1 MAETAPEFTFDS
13 ELPGSEAAAPEFSFS
28 PEVQGPAAPGFV
40 RSITPQRIG
49 QMLEQ
54 QMLPALERT
63 QRQAEDERL
72 SRAAGAQMELGAPA
86 PAYERAL
93 GALGSAADVM
103 TGGVSHY
110 IPAALAKGAGK
121 MGISGFERFAD
132 MPLVDVKK
140 EAERKV
146 QAAATLHPG
155 YALTGQ
161 AAGLGLGAAT
171 MPAVAASRGPAVS
184 GALTGALYGGIS
196 AGAKEADPYEA
207 LKGAALGSVL
217 GGVGAPIIE
226 RTASGLTRLV
236 RGGRPVVTSSGALT
250 DEAVSVAKSAGL
262 TDSEIQTLTPYLK
275 QTFERRGLTPEA
287 AKEARFAEFGLEP
300 TRGMV
305 TGEPAQL
312 AREKAFG
319 AAQPLAEQ
327 AAEAARQRV
336 GGTGAS
342 LRDAVEDAVSKG
354 SAEAARL
361 KSAYGAAYSAAE
373 SIPGK
378 FDRASIS
385 GVGDRIRS
393 GWATDPGKLD
403 FYASD
408 VARKAAQD
416 LDSVLGASIPVG
428 TGVSVTHQTFRAVES
443 GRKILN
449 TALGSAK
456 TQTDRAAV
464 RKMIDDF
471 DNHIDQ
477 SITNG
482 AFSGDPRVV
491 DQWRQ
496 ARKLFSEYQ
505 NRYGVR
511 RSGEESGTLMKQILD
526 GTKSSQDVANM
537 MFNFSAGDATM
548 KRDAIKTFLQLR
560 RALGPNSPE
569 LDQIKKSYIEQLMT
583 PTAAK
588 AGESVGPKDF
598 ARTSKQIMETLRGRG
613 ASFTRM
619 AISPEERAYLE
630 RYARVMAEAG
640 RGAPSN
646 MPEKV
651 NKLVQLAQIA
661 TPMVASGASY
671 ALALLDPKVAATIGA
686 IGAIKP
692 AVSAIKQTEM
702 VQKSLANRPPPTV
715 ARPYRYPSV
724 RTGLPLATSAAPE
737 AEENYENIRP
747 LTIRPGRAHGGKVG
761 HEHLVN
767 RLMKACASAKKDED
781 GSTKALLDAPD
792 EHIVKALDVAQRA
805 L

>member
-1 MAETAPEFTFDS
+1 MADTAPEFTFDS
-13 ELPGSEAAAPEFSFS
+13 ELPSSGTAAPDFSFS
-28 PEVQGPAAPGFV
+28 PEVQEPGPV
-40 RSITPQRIG
+40 RSITPRRIG

-54 QMLPALERT
+54 KMLPALEQT

-93 GALGSAADVM
+93 SALGSAADVM
-103 TGGVSHY
+103 TGGASHY

-146 QAAATLHPG
+146 QAASTLHPG

-171 MPAVAASRGPAVS
+171 MPAVAASKGPAAS
-184 GALTGALYGGIS
+184 GALTGALYGGVS

-226 RTASGLTRLV
+226 RAASGLTRLV
-236 RGGRPVVTSSGALT
+236 RGGRPVVTSSGNLT

-262 TDSEIQTLTPYLK
+262 TDSEIQTLAPYLK
-275 QTFERRGLTPEA
+275 QTFERRGITPEA

-312 AREKAFG
+312 AREKTFG

-327 AAEAARQRV
+327 AAEAARQKV

-354 SAEAARL
+354 GAEAARL
-361 KSAYGAAYSAAE
+361 KNAYGAAYSAAE

-385 GVGDRIRS
+385 GVGDRIRNV
-393 GWATDPGKLD
+393 WATDPGKLD

-408 VARKAAQD
+408 IARKAAQD

-428 TGVSVTHQTFRAVES
+428 AGVSVTHQTFRAVES

-449 TALGSAK
+449 AALGSAK
-456 TQTDRAAV
+456 NQTDRAAV

-491 DQWRQ
+491 GQWRQ

-526 GTKSSQDVANM
+526 GTKSPQDVANM

-619 AISPEERAYLE
+619 AISPDERAYLE

-640 RGAPSN
+640 RVAPN
-646 MPEKV
+646 DMPEKV

-737 AEENYENIRP
+737 AEENYENVRAA
-747 LTIRPGRAHGGKVG
+747 RASGGRVS

-767 RLMKACASAKKDED
+767 RLMKACVSAKKDED
-781 GSTKALLDAPD
+781 GSTKPLLDAPD

>member
-1 MAETAPEFTFDS
+1 MADTAPEFTFDS
-13 ELPGSEAAAPEFSFS
+13 ELSGSDTAAPEFSFS
-28 PEVQGPAAPGFV
+28 PEVQGPGPV
-40 RSITPQRIG
+40 RSITPRRIG

-93 GALGSAADVM
+93 SALGSAADVM

-146 QAAATLHPG
+146 QAASTLQPG

-171 MPAVAASRGPAVS
+171 MPAVAASKGPAVS
-184 GALTGALYGGIS
+184 GALTGALYGGVS

-207 LKGAALGSVL
+207 LKGAALGAVL
-217 GGVGAPIIE
+217 GGVGAPIVE
-226 RTASGLTRLV
+226 RAASGLTRLV
-236 RGGRPVVTSSGALT
+236 RGGRPVVTSSGGLT

-262 TDSEIQTLTPYLK
+262 TDSEIQTLAPYLR
-275 QTFERRGLTPEA
+275 QTFERRGITPEA

-312 AREKAFG
+312 AREKTFG

-327 AAEAARQRV
+327 AAEAARQKV

-354 SAEAARL
+354 GAEAARL
-361 KSAYGAAYSAAE
+361 KNAYGAAYSAAE

-385 GVGDRIRS
+385 GIGDRIRNV
-393 GWATDPGKLD
+393 WATDPGKLD

-408 VARKAAQD
+408 IARKAAQD
-416 LDSVLGASIPVG
+416 LDSVLGASITVAP
-428 TGVSVTHQTFRAVES
+428 GVSVTHQTFRAVES

-449 TALGSAK
+449 AALNSAK
-456 TQTDRAAV
+456 TQTDRAAM

-471 DNHIDQ
+471 DSHIDR
-477 SITNG
+477 SVTNG

-511 RSGEESGTLMKQILD
+511 RSGEEAGTLMKQILD
-526 GTKSSQDVANM
+526 GTKSPQDVANM

-640 RGAPSN
+640 RGAPN
-646 MPEKV
+646 DMPEKV
-651 NKLVQLAQIA
+651 NKLAQLAQIA
-661 TPMVASGASY
+661 TPIVASGASY
-671 ALALLDPKVAATIGA
+671 ALASLNPVVAATMGA
-686 IGAIKP
+686 AGAIKP
-692 AVSAIKQTEM
+692 TLSAIKQSPI
-702 VQKSLANRPPPTV
+702 VQKSLAARGPASV

-724 RTGLPLATSAAPE
+724 RTGLPLATGSAPE
-737 AEENYENIRP
+737 ATENYENLRP
-747 LTIRPGRAHGGKVG
+747 LTIRPGRAHGGKVS
-761 HEHLVN
+761 HEHLVD
-767 RLMKACASAKKDED
+767 RLMKACVSAKKDED
-781 GSTKALLDAPD
+781 GSTKGLLDAPD